1 MKDGEVRG
9 FSTHPADDGMDTQEP
24 VASTE
29 AELDSELLDQGFDSA
44 QLIAERDNYLDQL
57 QRTAADY
64 ANYRR
69 RTENERAQMR
79 KNATRDLLAQL
90 APIADD
96 FERAMANIPPDQAE
110 TSLAV
115 GVRLI
120 ERKLASVL
128 AGQDV
133 LKIDALGQPF
143 DPAVHEAIS
152 QDSDNVDNV
161 VVEVYQNGYTL
172 GDQLLR
178 PVMVRIGN
186 SPRATENA

>member
-1 MKDGEVRG
+1 ME
-9 FSTHPADDGMDTQEP
+9 MQEP
-24 VASTE
+24 VVSADSE
-29 AELDSELLDQGFDSA
+29 MESELLDQSLGIA
-44 QLIAERDNYLDQL
+44 ELVAERDSYLEQL

-69 RTENERAQMR
+69 RTESERVQMR

-96 FERAMANIPPDQAE
+96 FERALAIIPPDQADS
-110 TSLAV
+110 SLNV
-115 GVRLI
+115 GIRLI

-128 AGQDV
+128 TGQDV
-133 LKIDALGQPF
+133 RKIDALGQPF
-143 DPAVHEAIS
+143 DPAVHEAVA
-152 QDSDNVDNV
+152 QDPYNVDNL

-178 PVMVRIGN
+178 PVMVRVGN
-186 SPRATENA
+186 APRAN

>member
-1 MKDGEVRG
+1 MRG
-9 FSTHPADDGMDTQEP
+9 FSTPPADDGMEMQQP
-24 VASTE
+24 VESSE
-29 AELDSELLDQGFDSA
+29 AGMESELLDQSLGIA
-44 QLIAERDNYLDQL
+44 ELAAERDSYLDQL

-69 RTENERAQMR
+69 RTENERVQMR

-96 FERAMANIPPDQAE
+96 FERAMANIPPDQAD

-128 AGQDV
+128 TGQDV
-133 LKIDALGQPF
+133 CKIDALGQPF
-143 DPAVHEAIS
+143 DPAVHEAIV
-152 QDSDNVDNV
+152 QDPDNVDNV

-178 PVMVRIGN
+178 PVMVRVGN
-186 SPRATENA
+186 APRAN